1 MNGLN
6 SFKISF
12 SVSSHL
18 AEGIESVEIVQM
30 SNVLSME
37 TELDQNA
44 VDVTITCQ
52 GR

>member
-1 MNGLN
+1 MSL
-6 SFKISF
+6 SF
-12 SVSSHL
+12 SFNP
-18 AEGIESVEIVQM
+18 AEGIESVEIVQVA
-30 SNVLSME
+30 NVVAMA